1 MHTAI
6 WKQLPRT
13 VHCMLWALV
22 AGSAS
27 AQYSSDIDI
36 YTALGNAGVANVLF
50 IIDNSANWNANNGQ
64 GPCLYEPGE
73 GPTTNGKKFSIEQ
86 CALYKVIKDLNVG
99 AGDVP
104 LFNIAFMAFN
114 ETNVGTGARVIQA
127 FTPVTATGKTTLLNT
142 VKNLTQNQSPS
153 PTSYGLAMHEAY
165 LYYAEKAPYAGQ
177 RAGVL
182 PYDPNAFAGGK
193 YKLNP
198 TAANCP
204 KNYVILIANGPPQGD
219 FVKDDVVRG
228 LLDAMGG
235 STAQITYSSGT
246 VDTKDA
252 NNWTDEYARFL
263 RGVNAK
269 STAQLVNVTT
279 HAIAVTG
286 ASSDKASYPAIYK
299 GVASAGGGSFY
310 EAKSVSEL
318 TLALGDI
325 FNQMQAVD
333 SVFSAASLPV
343 SVNAQG
349 TYLNQIF
356 MGMFRPDGTGA
367 PRWRGN
373 LKQYQFG
380 YDEVTDSLFLAGA
393 NGRSAVSSTT
403 GFIEPGAISFWTQPS
418 SFWVNDPMGTPKST
432 SDSPDG
438 EVVEKGGVAQM
449 LRTVYASSQDARKV
463 LTCVS
468 CAAGTNLMTS
478 DATQFAVAN
487 SSNLA
492 ALSSDSTERNQLIAW
507 VRGTDNRSPSDEKG
521 PGGTTTVR
529 ASVHGDVLHSRPAV
543 INYGT
548 DTKPNIVVFYGANDG
563 MLHAINGNIPA
574 DSTNAGKEL
583 WGFIPQEFF
592 PKFKRLRDQSPDIRL
607 STTTTLSSATP
618 RDYFVDGPISLY
630 QRVDKQGVTTQAL
643 LYMGMRRGG
652 RMVYALDVT
661 DPLNP
666 QFLWKKTSADTGFT
680 QLGQTWSEPRLARI
694 RDTALTSKL
703 VLIMGAGYDA
713 TAEDVVP
720 PGTTTMGN
728 AVLVLDAQT
737 GALLKSFPTLHSVP
751 ADVSM
756 LDSDGDGYTDR
767 AYAVDTGGNI
777 YRIDFET
784 MNAVGTSVWSS
795 FRLAALSSDTA
806 VRKFFYAPSLVMTR
820 DFTAIQVGSGDREKP
835 LATQSSDAFF
845 TVFDDHLAKGWTPPA
860 DYTPVS
866 FSGLGQVGAENQN
879 MHAGCY
885 IPLATGEKVVNAATT
900 FRGVTYFGTNRPVAS
915 NLSCTANLGEAK
927 AYAAPLFCRAATSQV
942 LNGGGLPPSPVSGFV
957 TIIYKDNK
965 GQTATKKKE
974 FLIGA
979 PNAKGSGIETS
990 NTPSTINV
998 PRKRRYWYEE
1008 YAR

>member
-1 MHTAI
+1 MQTAI
-6 WKQLPRT
+6 WKKLPRT
-13 VHCMLWALV
+13 VLCMLWGLV

-36 YTALGNAGVANVLF
+36 YSAAGGSGVANVLF

-64 GPCLYEPGE
+64 GPCYYEGTQ
-73 GPTTNGKKFSIEQ
+73 GPTTNGKKFSVEQ
-86 CALYKVIKDLNVG
+86 CALYQVIKGLSVG
-99 AGDVP
+99 TGDVP
-104 LFNIAFMAFN
+104 LFNIAFMVFN

-127 FTPVTATGKTTLLNT
+127 FTPVNAAGKTTLLNT

-153 PTSYGLAMHEAY
+153 PSSYGLAMHEAY
-165 LYYAEKAPYAGQ
+165 LYYAEKAPYGGQ
-177 RAGVL
+177 RAGTL

-193 YKLNP
+193 YKLNA

-219 FVKDDVVRG
+219 FVKDSVVQG
-228 LLDAMGG
+228 LLDSMGG

-286 ASSDKASYPAIYK
+286 ASSDKATYPAIYK
-299 GVASAGGGSFY
+299 GVASQGGGDFY
-310 EAKSVSEL
+310 EARTVSEL

-325 FNQMQAVD
+325 FNRMQAVD

-356 MGMFRPDGTGA
+356 MGMFRPDGNGA

-380 YDEVTDSLFLAGA
+380 YDVVTDGLFLAGA

-403 GFIEPGAISFWTQPS
+403 GFIEPGAVSFWTQPS
-418 SFWVNDPMGTPKST
+418 SFWANDPMGTPKST

-438 EVVEKGGVAQM
+438 EVVEKGGAAQM
-449 LRTVYASSQDARKV
+449 LRGVYATSQDARKV
-463 LTCVS
+463 LTCVG
-468 CAAGTNLMTS
+468 CAKDTNLATNA
-478 DATQFAVAN
+478 ATQFTVAN
-487 SSNLA
+487 SSNLSAVA
-492 ALSSDSTERNQLIAW
+492 ADTTERNQLIAW

-521 PGGTTTVR
+521 PGGTTTIR
-529 ASVHGDVLHSRPAV
+529 SSVHGDVLHSRPAV

-548 DTKPNIVVFYGANDG
+548 DKAPNIVVFYGSNDG
-563 MLHAINGNIPA
+563 MLHAINGNVPA
-574 DSTNAGKEL
+574 DSADAGKEL

-607 STTTTLSSATP
+607 STTTLASATP
-618 RDYFVDGPISLY
+618 RDYFVDGPISIY
-630 QRVDKQGVTTQAL
+630 QHVNQSGTTTKAM

-661 DPLNP
+661 DPSNP
-666 QFLWKKTSADTGFT
+666 KFLWKKTSADTGFS

-694 RDTALTSKL
+694 RDTAVTSKL

-713 TAEDVVP
+713 TAEDVTP

-728 AVLVLDAQT
+728 AVLVLDAET
-737 GALLKSFPTLHSVP
+737 GALLKSFATLRSVP
-751 ADVSM
+751 ADVSL
-756 LDSDGDGYTDR
+756 LDSDGDGYIDR
-767 AYAVDTGGNI
+767 AYAVDTGGNL

-784 MNAVGTSVWSS
+784 MNTVGVDVWQS
-795 FRLAALSSDTA
+795 FRQAALSSNTA

-845 TVFDDHLAKGWTPPA
+845 TVFDDHLTKGWTPPA
-860 DYTPVS
+860 DFTPVA

-879 MHAGCY
+879 MQAGCY
-885 IPLATGEKVVNAATT
+885 IPMANGEKVVNASTT
-900 FRGVTYFGTNRPVAS
+900 FRGMTYFGTNRPVAS

-927 AYAAPLFCRAATSQV
+927 SYAAPLFCRAATSQI

-957 TIIYKDNK
+957 SISYTDSNGHI
-965 GQTATKKKE
+965 ATKKKE

-998 PRKRRYWYEE
+998 PRKRRYWFEE
-1008 YAR
+1008 SAR

>member
-1 MHTAI
+1 MQTAI
-6 WKQLPRT
+6 WKKLSRPML
-13 VHCMLWALV
+13 CMLWGLV

-36 YTALGNAGVANVLF
+36 YSAAGGSGVANVLF

-64 GPCLYEPGE
+64 GACFYEPGE
-73 GPTTNGKKFSIEQ
+73 GPTTNGKKFSVEQ
-86 CALYKVIKDLNVG
+86 CALYQVIKNLKVG
-99 AGDVP
+99 EGDVP
-104 LFNIAFMAFN
+104 LFNIAFMVFN
-114 ETNVGTGARVIQA
+114 PTKVDTGARVIKA
-127 FTPVTATGKTTLLNT
+127 FTPVNAVGKTSLLDT
-142 VKNLTQNQSPS
+142 VKNLTVNESPS

-177 RAGVL
+177 RAATL
-182 PYDPNAFAGGK
+182 PYDPNAFEGGR
-193 YKLNP
+193 YKLNA

-219 FVKDDVVRG
+219 FVKDQVVQN
-228 LLDAMGG
+228 LLDSVGG

-269 STAQLVNVTT
+269 PTAQLVNVTT

-286 ASSDKASYPAIYK
+286 ASSDKASYPAIFK
-299 GVASAGGGSFY
+299 GVASQGGGDFY
-310 EAKSVSEL
+310 EARSVSDL

-325 FNQMQAVD
+325 FNRMQAVD
-333 SVFSAASLPV
+333 SVFSSASLPV

-356 MGMFRPDGTGA
+356 MGMFRPDGNGA

-380 YDEVTDSLFLAGA
+380 YDVVTDGLFLAGA
-393 NGRSAVSSTT
+393 DGRSAVSSTT
-403 GFIEPGAISFWTQPS
+403 GFIEPGAVSLWTQPS
-418 SFWVNDPMGTPKST
+418 SFWVNDPMGTPRST

-449 LRTVYASSQDARKV
+449 LRGVYATSQETRKV
-463 LTCVS
+463 LTCVD
-468 CAAGTNLMTS
+468 CAQGTNLASST
-478 DATQFAVAN
+478 ATQFSVAN
-487 SSNLA
+487 SSNLSA
-492 ALSSDSTERNQLIAW
+492 VASDTTERNQLIAW

-521 PGGTTTVR
+521 PGGTTTIR
-529 ASVHGDVLHSRPAV
+529 SSVHGDVLHSRPAV

-548 DTKPNIVVFYGANDG
+548 DKNPNIVVFYGANDG
-563 MLHAINGNIPA
+563 MLHAINGNVPI

-592 PKFKRLRDQSPDIRL
+592 PRFKRLRDQSPDIRL
-607 STTTTLSSATP
+607 STTTQASATP

-630 QRVDKQGVTTQAL
+630 QHVNQSGATTKAL
-643 LYMGMRRGG
+643 LYVGMRRGG
-652 RMVYALDVT
+652 RMIYALDVT
-661 DPLNP
+661 DPNNP
-666 QFLWKKTSADTGFT
+666 KFLWKKTSADTGFS

-694 RDTALTSKL
+694 RDTAATSKL
-703 VLIMGAGYDA
+703 VLVMGAGYDA
-713 TAEDVVP
+713 AAEDVTP
-720 PGTTTMGN
+720 PGATTMGN
-728 AVLVLDAQT
+728 AVLVLDADT
-737 GALLKSFPTLHSVP
+737 GALLKSFSTERSVP
-751 ADVSM
+751 ADVSL

-767 AYAVDTGGNI
+767 AYAVDTGGNL

-784 MNAVGTSVWSS
+784 KNAVGVDVWKSV
-795 FRLAALSSDTA
+795 RLAALSTNDA

-845 TVFDDHLAKGWTPPA
+845 TVFDDHLVKGWTPP
-860 DYTPVS
+860 DGFTPVT
-866 FSGLGQVGAENQN
+866 FSGLGQVGVESKD
-879 MHAGCY
+879 AGCY
-885 IPLATGEKVVNAATT
+885 IPMASGEKVVNAPTT
-900 FRGVTYFGTNRPVAS
+900 FRGVTYFGTNRPVSS

-927 AYAAPLFCRAATSQV
+927 SYAAPLFCRAATSQI

-957 TIIYKDNK
+957 SISYTDSN
-965 GQTATKKKE
+965 GRTVTKKKE

-990 NTPSTINV
+990 NTPTTINV
-998 PRKRRYWYEE
+998 PRKRRYWFEE
-1008 YAR
+1008 PAR

>member
-6 WKQLPRT
+6 WKKLPRT
-13 VHCMLWALV
+13 VLCMLWGLL
-22 AGSAS
+22 AGSVS

-36 YTALGNAGVANVLF
+36 YSASGGSGVANVLF

-64 GPCLYEPGE
+64 GPCYYEGTQ
-73 GPTTNGKKFSIEQ
+73 GPATNGKKFSVEQ
-86 CALYKVIKDLNVG
+86 CALYQVIKGLSVG

-104 LFNIAFMAFN
+104 LFNIAFMVFN
-114 ETNVGTGARVIQA
+114 ETNVGSGARVIQA
-127 FTPVTATGKTTLLNT
+127 FTPVNAAGKTSLLNT

-153 PTSYGLAMHEAY
+153 PSSYGLAMHEAY

-177 RAGVL
+177 RAGTL

-193 YKLNP
+193 YKLNA

-219 FVKDDVVRG
+219 FVKDSVVQG
-228 LLDAMGG
+228 LLDSMGG

-286 ASSDKASYPAIYK
+286 ASSDKATYPAIYK
-299 GVASAGGGSFY
+299 GVASQGGGDFY
-310 EAKSVSEL
+310 EAKTVSEL

-325 FNQMQAVD
+325 FNRMQAVD

-356 MGMFRPDGTGA
+356 MGMFRPDGNGT

-380 YDEVTDSLFLAGA
+380 YDVVTDGLFLAGA

-403 GFIEPGAISFWTQPS
+403 GFIEPGAVSLWTQPS

-449 LRTVYASSQDARKV
+449 LRGVYATSQDARKV
-463 LTCVS
+463 LTCVD
-468 CAAGTNLMTS
+468 CAKDTNLATS
-478 DATQFAVAN
+478 AATQFTVAN
-487 SSNLA
+487 NSNLSTVA
-492 ALSSDSTERNQLIAW
+492 ADTTERNQLIAW
-507 VRGTDNRSPSDEKG
+507 VRGKDNRSPSDEKG
-521 PGGTTTVR
+521 PGGTTTIR
-529 ASVHGDVLHSRPAV
+529 SSVHGDVLHSRPAV

-548 DTKPNIVVFYGANDG
+548 DKTPNIVVFYGANDG
-563 MLHAINGNIPA
+563 MLHAINGNVPA
-574 DSTNAGKEL
+574 DSADAGKEL

-607 STTTTLSSATP
+607 STTTQANATP

-630 QRVDKQGVTTQAL
+630 QHVNQAGTTTKAL

-661 DPLNP
+661 DPHNP
-666 QFLWKKTSADTGFT
+666 KFLWKKTSADLGFT
-680 QLGQTWSEPRLARI
+680 LLGQTWSEPRLARI
-694 RDTALTSKL
+694 RDTNVTSKL
-703 VLIMGAGYDA
+703 VLVMGAGYDA
-713 TAEDVVP
+713 TAEDVTP

-728 AVLVLDAQT
+728 AVLVLDAET
-737 GALLKSFPTLHSVP
+737 GALLKSFSTVRSVP
-751 ADVSM
+751 ADVSL

-767 AYAVDTGGNI
+767 AYAVDTGGNL

-784 MNAVGTSVWSS
+784 MDTVGVDAWKS

-806 VRKFFYAPSLVMTR
+806 VRKFFYPPSLVMTR

-835 LATQSSDAFF
+835 LATQGSDAFF

-860 DYTPVS
+860 NFTPVA
-866 FSGLGQVGAENQN
+866 FSGLGQVGEENQN
-879 MHAGCY
+879 MQAGCY
-885 IPLATGEKVVNAATT
+885 IPMASGEKVVNAATT

-915 NLSCTANLGEAK
+915 NLSCTSNLGEAK
-927 AYAAPLFCRAATSQV
+927 SYAAPLFCRASSSQV

-957 TIIYKDNK
+957 SVSYTDSN
-965 GQTATKKKE
+965 GQTVTKKKE

-990 NTPSTINV
+990 NTPSSINV
-998 PRKRRYWYEE
+998 PRKRRYWFEE
-1008 YAR
+1008 STR